1 MKKLIYVII
10 LFSLIACSSNN
21 KEDRVE
27 AINESEKEIE
37 ASVATAIDNEKAE
50 ALIQLYVDFVKDF
63 PEDYLADVYLFKA
76 ADLSLNIGKYKQA
89 VEFYQQLREDYPES
103 ENAEISLFMQ
113 AFIYD
118 YHLRDFQNAKQK
130 YEAFLKSYPESEF
143 SMDAEISLE
152 QLGKSPENIMKEFEM
167 NQQDSLVSDSLI

>member
-1 MKKLIYVII
+1 MKKLIY
-10 LFSLIACSSNN
+10 LIVLISIVACSSND
-21 KEDRVE
+21 KEDRVK

-37 ASVATAIDNEKAE
+37 SSVTTAIDQEKAE

-76 ADLSLNIGKYKQA
+76 ADLSLNIGKFKQA
-89 VEFYQQLREDYPES
+89 IEFYQQLREDYPES

-118 YHLRDFQNAKQK
+118 YHLRDFQSAKQK
-130 YEAFLKSYPESEF
+130 YEAFLRLYPESEF
-143 SMDAEISLE
+143 FMDAEISLE
-152 QLGKSPENIMKEFEM
+152 QLGKSPEDIMKEFEM

>member
-1 MKKLIYVII
+1 MKKLLY
-10 LFSLIACSSNN
+10 LIVFFALASCSSND
-21 KEDRVE
+21 KEERVNT
-27 AINESEKEIE
+27 INEKEKEIE
-37 ASVATAIDNEKAE
+37 AAVTTVINHEKAE

-76 ADLSLNIGKYKQA
+76 ADLSLNIGKFKQA

-118 YHLRDFQNAKQK
+118 YHLRDFQSAKQK
-130 YEAFLKSYPESEF
+130 YEAFLKLYPESEF
-143 SMDAEISLE
+143 SLDAEISLE
-152 QLGKSPENIMKEFEM
+152 QLGKSPEEIMKGFEM
-167 NQQDSLVSDSLI
+167 NQTDSLAIDSLT